1 MSLRGLKN
9 KEDIMRKSGIL
20 LHISSLPGKYGIGSF
35 GKEAYRFV
43 DKLKKAK
50 QSFLLILPLGPTGYV
65 DSPYHSFSYF

>member
-20 LHISSLPGKYGIGSF
+20 LHISSLPGKYGIGGF

-43 DKLKKAK
+43 DKLKVL
-50 QSFLLILPLGPTGYV
+50 QDMVIHHISHFLLLPVIRIL
-65 DSPYHSFSYF
+65 